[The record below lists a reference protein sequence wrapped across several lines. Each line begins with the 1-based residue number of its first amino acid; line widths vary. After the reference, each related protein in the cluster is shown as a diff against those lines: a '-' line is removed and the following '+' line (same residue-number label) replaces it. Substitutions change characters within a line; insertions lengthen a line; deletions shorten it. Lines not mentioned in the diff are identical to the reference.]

1 MLQANNSVELLSKL
15 QSEDLY
21 VQLIQQLNKDLH
33 LSNIDFQFQETLIP
47 LELKSSLIQFLLNLI
62 TNNYDDY
69 LNLLYRIDVSEQ
81 SLIKFTSERLQ
92 EAIEQVAFLVLKR
105 EAQKVWLK
113 HNFGKY

>member
-1 MLQANNSVELLSKL
+1 MLQANNSVELLTKL

-33 LSNIDFQFQETLIP
+33 LSNINFEFQETLTS
-47 LELKSSLIQFLLNLI
+47 LELKSLLIEFLMNLI

-69 LNLLYRIDVSEQ
+69 LNLLYRVDVSER
-81 SLIKFTSERLQ
+81 SLIKLASERLRDS
-92 EAIEQVAFLVLKR
+92 IEQVAFLVLKR

-113 HNFGKY
+113 QNFGK

>member
-1 MLQANNSVELLSKL
+1 MLQANNSVELLTKL

-21 VQLIQQLNKDLH
+21 VKLIQQLNKDLH
-33 LSNIDFQFQETLIP
+33 MSNIDFEFQETLNP
-47 LELKSSLIQFLLNLI
+47 LELKSLLIQFLMNLI

-81 SLIKFTSERLQ
+81 SLLKLASERMQ
-92 EAIEQVAFLVLKR
+92 DSIEQVAFLVLKR

-113 HNFGKY
+113 YNFGK